1 VEHIRG
7 TRRSAT
13 AAPCWPRAPWPSRT
27 RSVTTLTATR
37 LADVAVGRPS
47 GALKHESD

>member
-1 VEHIRG
+1 VLAAG
-7 TRRSAT
+7 GVAPSA
-13 AAPCWPRAPWPSRT
+13 

-47 GALKHESD
+47 GSLKHESD

>member
-1 VEHIRG
+1 VGGRG
-7 TRRSAT
+7 AVLAAGGVARRA
-13 AAPCWPRAPWPSRT
+13 RR
-27 RSVTTLTATR
+27 VTTLTAMR